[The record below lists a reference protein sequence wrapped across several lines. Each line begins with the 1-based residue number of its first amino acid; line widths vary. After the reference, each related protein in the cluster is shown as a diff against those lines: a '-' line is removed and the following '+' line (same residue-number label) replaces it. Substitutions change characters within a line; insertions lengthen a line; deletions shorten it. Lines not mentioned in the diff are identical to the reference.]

1 MRRRLPPLENIEAF
15 IVAASS
21 PSFRAAA
28 DSLALSPAA
37 LTRRVQSLSD
47 HMGVKLFARQ
57 GGGVRLTE
65 AGRKCLDEIEP
76 AYLELLRATTAMER
90 NGEQNHEVKLS
101 LSHSLAVGWLIPRLG
116 KFRAD
121 HPDIKLSFKTQ
132 RNASFLRRGDVDLAI
147 CYSDIDLSGLEQE
160 LLLEVSCAPVASPRI
175 AEAYRA
181 EGGQLERYR
190 LLSVDAPGG
199 MWPLW
204 SKLTG
209 FELDCDTYLEFDTLH
224 AMYESA
230 SLDMGVAMGSCV
242 TVRPHL
248 DSGRLALLGLPI
260 AKREDG
266 YHLVTATQRRHERP
280 LAATWRWLKNEAART
295 QSLFDVRA
303 H

>member
-28 DSLALSPAA
+28 DALALSPAA
-37 LTRRVQSLSD
+37 LTRRIQSLSD
-47 HMGVKLFARQ
+47 HMGVKLFTRH
-57 GGGVRLTE
+57 GNGVRLTD
-65 AGRKCLDEIEP
+65 AGRKCFDDIEP
-76 AYLELLRATTAMER
+76 AYTELLRATTAMGR
-90 NGEQNHEVKLS
+90 NGEQCHEVKLS

-116 KFRAD
+116 KFRTE
-121 HPDIKLSFKTQ
+121 HPDIKLTFKTQ
-132 RNASFLRRGDVDLAI
+132 RNASFLRRGEVDLAI

-160 LLLEVSCAPVASPRI
+160 MLLEVSCAPVASPRI
-175 AEAYRA
+175 AKAYKT

-190 LLSVDAPGG
+190 LLAVDAPGG

-209 FELDCDTYLEFDTLH
+209 FEIDCDAYLEFDTLH

-230 SLDMGVAMGSCV
+230 SLDMGIAMGSCV

-248 DSGRLALLGLPI
+248 DSGRLELLGLPI

-266 YHLVTATQRRHERP
+266 YHLATAAQRRHERP
-280 LAATWRWLKNEAART
+280 VAATWQWLKSEAART
-295 QSLFDVRA
+295 QSLFDIRA